1 MKARG
6 LTTGGL
12 KKDLKERLEKAIVN
26 KVSVASSIIE
36 EADNPLVFGEG
47 LLWKTLKPL
56 EEPIFDSTVIT

>member
-12 KKDLKERLEKAIVN
+12 KKYIKERLEKAIVN

-47 LLWKTLKPL
+47 LLWKTLKTL